1 MQAAVCQKIQ
11 NAITVVAPR
20 EGGSSTQLYLQFAA
34 YTMQCTV
41 ASLDV
46 SATASWLWLNTTSQL
61 QQQGR
66 VSNLALGV
74 SALALCMSQCIAT
87 SSSACTCLCLHH
99 CIIDTNTDT
108 VFVYL
113 CHLLHPRTYLL
124 LLPASSVEILM
135 HLSVECAGHLKY
147 TYAVFLWDFCVCVST
162 VITFWVKLPK
172 CYKTLRQ
179 KRINREAVGVRHSS
193 TLRGGRGGGRGGFED
208 EIAAPAYFT
217 TCFAAI
223 CSPTHSYAHKNM
235 KQHSRVYLPGTC
247 RKLTDTTPAYLL

>member
-20 EGGSSTQLYLQFAA
+20 EVGSSTQLYLQFAA

-193 TLRGGRGGGRGGFED
+193 TLRGGRGGGDLR
-208 EIAAPAYFT
+208 
-217 TCFAAI
+217 
-223 CSPTHSYAHKNM
+223 M
-235 KQHSRVYLPGTC
+235 R
-247 RKLTDTTPAYLL
+247 